1 MMKLASKWVWT
12 TFAQSVSTRW
22 WGRVCGGRCV
32 KQSFHGVAESRMNRV
47 KGRNEVQKMVGKG
60 ISSTSDTGPVLVPG
74 GRGKGRRNRDA
85 GGRSGMSL

>member
-1 MMKLASKWVWT
+1 M
-12 TFAQSVSTRW
+12 
-22 WGRVCGGRCV
+22 CGGRCV

-74 GRGKGRRNRDA
+74 GRGERKEKQRCRWKVRNVPV
-85 GGRSGMSL
+85 GW